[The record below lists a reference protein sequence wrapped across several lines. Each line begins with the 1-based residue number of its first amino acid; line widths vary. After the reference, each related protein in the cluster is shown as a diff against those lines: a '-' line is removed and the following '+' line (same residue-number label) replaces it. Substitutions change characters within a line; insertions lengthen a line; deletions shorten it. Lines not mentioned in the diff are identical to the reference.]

1 VHHLTLLNKTRKKNY
16 LTQHILFNLSHNMV
30 LTHQVHVMKNG
41 TNGFPLK
48 NPPDSYIGTNEEWRH
63 LSQSQRRRVRKGP
76 AIREKERAYRA
87 RSDVKA
93 DIKEYRKRPEVK
105 AAAAASYL
113 RCKQKK
119 KEQDAVQSAIGGQS
133 SDEATNPDVTYAGVL
148 LMETAST
155 EVSGVFELGV

>member
-1 VHHLTLLNKTRKKNY
+1 
-16 LTQHILFNLSHNMV
+16 MV

-87 RSDVKA
+87 RPDVKA

-133 SDEATNPDVTYAGVL
+133 SDEITDIDLTYAGVL
-148 LMETAST
+148 
-155 EVSGVFELGV
+155 VSGVWKCYVSIKFKKKSIRYIEQWKQGKHPHNYSASIQS